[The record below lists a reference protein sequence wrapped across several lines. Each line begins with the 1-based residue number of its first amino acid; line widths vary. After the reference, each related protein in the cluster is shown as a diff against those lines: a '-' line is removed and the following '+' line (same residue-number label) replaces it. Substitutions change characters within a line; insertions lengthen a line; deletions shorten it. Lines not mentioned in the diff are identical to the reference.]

1 MFKTLNLFLVA
12 SLLVNL
18 NLSAEIHEIKQIS
31 EVLSYINA
39 NQQQIVIFDIDNTL
53 LCPAQDLG
61 SDQWFSY
68 HLKQH
73 MHNGLDLATAVNL
86 ILPTYIHLQNHL
98 ELIPTEACLVENL
111 KSIELACNHTICLTA
126 RSLGL
131 VTRTCEQLAK
141 NQLFFQVPEI
151 NHAKLSLPN
160 HSLYQDGVLFCGNNC
175 KGTVLI
181 KFLEACHFA
190 PTQIILVDDKL
201 YNLQAVEKQLSAF
214 NIHFVGLRYA
224 GCDERI
230 ANFDSAKTQIELVN
244 FLAQNPLN

>member
-1 MFKTLNLFLVA
+1 MLKKLNLSLVA

-18 NLSAEIHEIKQIS
+18 NVFAEIHEIKQIS
-31 EVLSYINA
+31 QVLNYINT
-39 NQQQIVIFDIDNTL
+39 NQKQMVIFDIDNTL

-68 HLKQH
+68 HLKKH
-73 MHNGLDLATAVNL
+73 MLNGLDLDTAVNL

-98 ELIPTEACLVENL
+98 ELVPTEANLVNNIKL
-111 KSIELACNHTICLTA
+111 IELACNHTICLTA

-151 NHAKLSLPN
+151 NHGKLNLPN

-181 KFLEACHFA
+181 KFLQACHFV
-190 PTQIILVDDKL
+190 PNQIILVDDKL
-201 YNLQAVEKQLSAF
+201 YNLQAVEKQLSEI

-230 ANFDSAKTQIELVN
+230 ANFDSTKTQIELDN